1 MKKSTL
7 VNISFLLL
15 SVNIASAE
23 FSIRNI
29 FGGKKTQPEQPA
41 EETGPDLKFR
51 WEITPGAG
59 MYSGIVNEKVF
70 TEKDELLSRLDWI
83 DYAVPVIGCGFY
95 GSWLNFFGKADFS
108 LAVPYKWG
116 KMEDRDWLD
125 IMGNY
130 NPLTLDATHF
140 STHDSYLNKNMN
152 LSAVLGYRMSVKK
165 VDVSPFL
172 GYRMRNV
179 EWTARDGVYQYDTE
193 YYSDYH
199 NAKEESFSGNI
210 INFEQGYDI
219 VFMGVD
225 VKYNFSDW
233 SAGVD
238 FSFCPYLMESS
249 RDSHYLPDL
258 VTGLGK
264 TFFDDLDGGFGF
276 DINGYVNWNQWRFR
290 IGYEFLMCNTGRTI
304 QQSIGRYKPPHPLLG
319 HPGVSSN
326 RFTLSAAY
334 SINNFNKKETASVK
348 KKIKDALVKKLLIDK
363 IFKK

>member
-29 FGGKKTQPEQPA
+29 FGGKKTQPEPA
-41 EETGPDLKFR
+41 VEETGPDLKFR

-95 GSWLNFFGKADFS
+95 GSWLIFFGKADFS

-116 KMEDRDWLD
+116 RLEDRDWV
-125 IMGNY
+125 GAGGGY
-130 NPLTLDATHF
+130 NPLTLDASKF
-140 STHDSYLNKNMN
+140 SVHDSYLNKNMN

-179 EWTARDGVYQYDTE
+179 EWTARDGVCQYDTE

-233 SAGVD
+233 SAGFD

-249 RDSHYLPDL
+249 RDSHY
-258 VTGLGK
+258 VRAV
-264 TFFDDLDGGFGF
+264 TFFDDLDGGFCF
-276 DINGYVNWNQWRFR
+276 DVNGYVNWNKWRFK
-290 IGYEFLMCNTGRTI
+290 IGYEFLNCNTGKTVS
-304 QQSIGRYKPPHPLLG
+304 QEIGKYNHPQPVDG
-319 HPGVSSN
+319 HPGVTGN